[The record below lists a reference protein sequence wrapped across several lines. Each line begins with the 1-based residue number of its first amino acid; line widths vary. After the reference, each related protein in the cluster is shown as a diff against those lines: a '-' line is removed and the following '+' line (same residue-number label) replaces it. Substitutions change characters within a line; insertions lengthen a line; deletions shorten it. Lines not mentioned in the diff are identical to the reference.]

1 MALSIPCLCLSLIF
15 LFSDAAFLVPRAVM
29 SVPRPATG
37 SSLRNSSHVL
47 TVEDNSLLVKPAPA
61 AGTKPVALHGKNPG
75 KVLVIAAK
83 SVSPAAMSN
92 SHLAVLHKKNTSA
105 LRATASSATPGA
117 AVKNDLVNLHGKSNV
132 SGTWGAGVVYFLFM
146 VNDKIE
152 HEDIWKRFFRSA
164 PHGSWKVLVH
174 CKDSAG
180 CARNGVFTNNAGYVQ
195 VPTTPT
201 WYCHDLVTAMAQL
214 LIGALSMHAA
224 PPGSHEKF
232 VFLSESTLPIKPFSH
247 IHSALLLD
255 DNSDICLFP
264 SDQWGSARADGTLV
278 KLIKHHQWVVLS
290 RVHAEMFVRDWIPV
304 NANSEWRIWLKSGA
318 WSAEHRVLTPH
329 SFYYPPHAN
338 TCTDEYAFMATIF
351 GALEPMSG
359 SRYLPGF
366 GGGHIDMDTHTSQG
380 RCRTWSYWHYDWDRA
395 DAALASE
402 IANDV
407 YGSKMSCYPNCHA
420 RPASLEKLSAGS
432 LHALRRSPF
441 LFARKFSP
449 SIWMPGYGPI
459 VLDD

>member
-1 MALSIPCLCLSLIF
+1 MSSSQKHLSV
-15 LFSDAAFLVPRAVM
+15 ATK
-29 SVPRPATG
+29 PATRSR
-37 SSLRNSSHVL
+37 SSLGNSSYVP
-47 TVEDNSLLVKPAPA
+47 TIEDNSSVLPRAF
-61 AGTKPVALHGKNPG
+61 AGGVEPVDLHGKTPG
-75 KVLVIAAK
+75 VVTVVEAK
-83 SVSPAAMSN
+83 SVNPAAIIN
-92 SHLAVLHKKNTSA
+92 SHLAVLRKKNRSGWGATTSSA
-105 LRATASSATPGA
+105 LPGGT
-117 AVKNDLVNLHGKSNV
+117 VNLHGKSNV
-132 SGTWGAGVVYFLFM
+132 SGAWGAGVVYFLFM
-146 VNDKIE
+146 VHDKIE
-152 HEDIWKRFFRSA
+152 HADIWQSFFKNA

-180 CARNGVFTNNAGYVQ
+180 CRKNGVFTNNIGYVQ

-224 PPGSHEKF
+224 PKGAHEKF
-232 VFLSESTLPIKPFSH
+232 VFLSESTLPTKPFAH
-247 IHSALLLD
+247 IHNALLLD

-278 KLIKHHQWVVLS
+278 KLVKHHQWVVLNRAHS
-290 RVHAEMFVRDWIPV
+290 EIFVRDWIPV
-304 NANSEWRIWLKSGA
+304 NAQSEWRIWLRSGA
-318 WSAEHRVLTPH
+318 WSSEHRVLTPR

-351 GALEPMSG
+351 GALEPMTG

-366 GGGHIDMDTHTSQG
+366 GGGHIDMDTHASQG
-380 RCRTWSYWHYDWDRA
+380 RCRTWSYWNYDWDRA

-402 IANDV
+402 IAKDV
-407 YGSKMSCYPNCHA
+407 FGSKMSCYPNCHA
-420 RPASLEKLSAGS
+420 RPATLEKLSSGS

-449 SIWMPGYGPI
+449 SMWMPGYGPI
-459 VLDD
+459 VLDN